1 MLTDCFSGRV
11 DLIVTQKAGNVSEDP
26 QELALISRLLAAQK
40 PPVGIYFISED
51 IFTMASYYRES
62 LTDRA
67 MLPEDWK
74 ALPQDELDLP
84 MIGGTETLALSIEE
98 RNEQGEDLQAH
109 LSEEGGTHA

>member
-1 MLTDCFSGRV
+1 M
-11 DLIVTQKAGNVSEDP
+11 SEDP

-74 ALPQDELDLP
+74 VLPKDELDLP
-84 MIGGTETLALSIEE
+84 MIGGTEVLPLSIEGTNATRE
-98 RNEQGEDLQAH
+98 EKSEDLQAH